1 MHRRTFERAM
11 ERIYRAEEIVE
22 WHSDQLLDRLNRLGS
37 APGRGRSG
45 ADCYTYR
52 ARG

>member
-22 WHSDQLLDRLNRLGS
+22 WHSDPLLDRNQAEANFR
-37 APGRGRSG
+37 
-45 ADCYTYR
+45 
-52 ARG
+52 